1 MGNCVLHVSYM
12 CPRCVLRIAYGTCAD
27 TLLSSVGFAVA
38 VAVAVAMI
46 VGCWFLVLGSWF
58 LVLGCWLLV
67 LLLLLPS
74 SSSSSPSSQR
84 KRNIINARAE
94 RNN

>member
-38 VAVAVAMI
+38 VAVAMI

-67 LLLLLPS
+67 MVLLLLLPS
-74 SSSSSPSSQR
+74 SSSSSSSSQR
-84 KRNIINARAE
+84 KRNTINARAE
-94 RNN
+94 GNI